1 MPAAGRCGFPTATG
15 PCARR
20 VADGGRCHLHR
31 GTKGIVAAR
40 AFADAVRTD
49 PPLNPMGRAAVSISD
64 RQIAAVCGAL
74 DRHGVDY
81 VVVGG
86 AAAQLHGA
94 PTPRTRDVDIV
105 PRRSADNLQRL
116 ALALEEINS
125 RMWVGEQEP
134 DGIAIPFAE
143 TFRGPFDTFMNLI
156 TDHGP
161 LDINL
166 YIDGT
171 NGQRRYEDLV
181 TGSTSIDVHG
191 TSVRLAALEDVIDS
205 KEAAGRE
212 KDLAVLPTLLRF
224 LRERRR

>member
-1 MPAAGRCGFPTATG
+1 LAATVRADTA
-15 PCARR
+15 AA
-20 VADGGRCHLHR
+20 VADPLGRSS
-31 GTKGIVAAR
+31 A
-40 AFADAVRTD
+40 
-49 PPLNPMGRAAVSISD
+49 PMSD
-64 RQIAAVCGAL
+64 GQIATVCGTL
-74 DRHGVDY
+74 DRHDVEY

-94 PTPRTRDVDIV
+94 PTARTRDVDVV
-105 PRRSADNLQRL
+105 PGRSADNLQRL
-116 ALALEEINS
+116 AQALDEMNA
-125 RMWVGEQEP
+125 RMWVGEHEP
-134 DGIAIPFAE
+134 DGIPTPFGA
-143 TFRGPFDTFMNLI
+143 TFQGPFDTFLNLI

-171 NGQRRYEDLV
+171 DGRWRYEDLAV
-181 TGSTSIDVHG
+181 RAGSIDVLG
-191 TSVRLAALEDVIDS
+191 TSVRVAALEDVIDS